1 MPVDADVVDSNE
13 DGNNDAVT
21 MDSSSGLGVG
31 VYSVSNRH
39 DLLGHARAQ
48 ADEHE
53 HAHVHGYRN
62 KMRVY
67 YYPSCPSYSQR
78 SDWRSRSR

>member
-1 MPVDADVVDSNE
+1 MPVDADVVDSSE

-21 MDSSSGLGVG
+21 TDSSSGLGVG

-39 DLLGHARAQ
+39 DLLGHAR

-78 SDWRSRSR
+78 SDWR

>member
-1 MPVDADVVDSNE
+1 MPADADVVDSNE

-21 MDSSSGLGVG
+21 MDSSLGLGVG
-31 VYSVSNRH
+31 GYSVSNRH
-39 DLLGHARAQ
+39 VLPARAR